1 MQQTLLVLP
10 IILPI
15 VFWAVYHYHKD
26 RHLPEPVGHLALAF
40 GLGLLAAGLS
50 QGLYMGLEPLG
61 LRYDAGYLAETNTL
75 GLIAYA
81 VLAIGPIEELSKLL
95 LFVLI
100 VIRFDE
106 FDEPLDGII
115 YASFIGLGYA
125 VIENFQYLEYLTPL
139 EAAARGFASPVV
151 HIVFASIWGR
161 WIGEAVVRNK
171 PVFPAALAG
180 FAIAAILHGFYDF
193 MVLLQPYSALPG
205 AAVLILSVWIWR
217 LLLMRRLHSEAAKQ
231 STHPASKRS

>member
-1 MQQTLLVLP
+1 MQQFLLVLP

-26 RHLPEPVGHLALAF
+26 RHLPEPVGHLVLTFA
-40 GLGLLAAGLS
+40 LGLLAAGVS
-50 QGLYMGLEPLG
+50 QSLYLGLEPLG

-75 GLIAYA
+75 GLLAYA

-95 LFVLI
+95 LFILI
-100 VIRFDE
+100 VIRFEE

-125 VIENFQYLEYLTPL
+125 TIENLQYLQYLTPL

-151 HIVFASIWGR
+151 HIVFASIWGW
-161 WIGEAVVRNK
+161 WIGRAVDREK

-180 FAIAAILHGFYDF
+180 FVIAALLHGIYDF
-193 MVLLQPYSALPG
+193 MVLLQPYSALP
-205 AAVLILSVWIWR
+205 AAAALILSVWIWR
-217 LLLMRRLHSEAAKQ
+217 LLLLRRLHREAARN
-231 STHPASKRS
+231 AAGAAD